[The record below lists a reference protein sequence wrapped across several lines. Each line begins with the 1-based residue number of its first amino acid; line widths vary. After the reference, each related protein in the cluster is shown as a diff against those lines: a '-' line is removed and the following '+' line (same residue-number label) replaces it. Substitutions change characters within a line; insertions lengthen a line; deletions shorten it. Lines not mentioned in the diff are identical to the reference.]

1 MDYNP
6 ENVQTTEDN
15 ASAYID
21 QVNLLLAQE
30 GVVDK
35 EGNPVQLEK
44 LAGSVLWL
52 MALAD
57 GQNTTEWQERLR
69 NCYNSLD
76 IANCA
81 DEQVNNLAILA
92 GVIKKQGSAPF
103 IILKVKNTTSTPITV
118 NSTNCIAT
126 DMLTQNEWYAGQ
138 NYDLIVDE
146 EVKLVFYC
154 KSRNIEVPKDI
165 TFVLH
170 NTQGSWDD
178 LVATSASASRI
189 LEPEET
195 IADLRNAIMLRKGRY
210 DAISQAE
217 TAIANLDGI
226 SKCSIYFNRNQLAPI
241 TLPGGLELPAR
252 TAYIVV
258 QGYDVEQLIARTF
271 FSYALVQ
278 TLQTQT
284 SLANQVLVGAEYQ
297 TVYYDQCESVTAYIK
312 VKVRPKQGD
321 TTYTQRIRDTLTPYS
336 GTLKVGENITTQ
348 LICEWLGE
356 LDEYCTIISAYVG
369 LAADPSGDT
378 TNVGANKI
386 IQFTD
391 AEITFEVVS

>member
-21 QVNLLLAQE
+21 NVNLLLAQE

-57 GQNTTEWQERLR
+57 GQNITEWQERLR

-76 IANCA
+76 VANCS

-92 GVIKKQGSAPF
+92 GVVKRQGSVPF
-103 IILKVKNTTSTPITV
+103 IILKVKNTTQAPITI

-146 EVKLVFYC
+146 EANLVFYC
-154 KSRNIEVPKDI
+154 RNRNVEVPKDI
-165 TFVLH
+165 TFVLR
-170 NTQGSWDD
+170 NTQGVWED
-178 LVATSASASRI
+178 LTAPSASASRI

-195 IADLRNAIMLRKGRY
+195 TADLRNAIMLRKGRY

-226 SKCSIYFNRNQLAPI
+226 SKCSIYFNRKQLAPI

-271 FSYALVQ
+271 FSYAIVQ
-278 TLQTQT
+278 TLQTEH
-284 SLANQVLVGAEYQ
+284 SLVNQVLIGAIYEN
-297 TVYYDQCESVTAYIK
+297 VYYSQCESVTAYIK
-312 VKVRPKQGD
+312 VKVRPRQGD
-321 TTYTQRIRDTLTPYS
+321 TTYTQRIKDILTPYS
-336 GTLKVGENITTQ
+336 GTLKIGENITTQ
-348 LICEWLGE
+348 LVCEWLGN

-378 TNVGANKI
+378 TNIGSDKL

>member
-15 ASAYID
+15 ASAYVD
-21 QVNLLLAQE
+21 NVNLLLAQE

-57 GQNTTEWQERLR
+57 GQNITEWQERLR

-92 GVIKKQGSAPF
+92 GVVKRQGSTPF
-103 IILKVKNTTSTPITV
+103 IILKVKNTTQNPITI

-146 EVKLVFYC
+146 EVNLVFYC
-154 KSRNIEVPKDI
+154 KSRTVEVPKDI
-165 TFVLH
+165 TFILH

-195 IADLRNAIMLRKGRY
+195 TADLRNAIMLRKGRY

-226 SKCSIYFNRNQLAPI
+226 SKCSIYFNRNSLSPI
-241 TLPGGLELPAR
+241 TLPGGRELPAR

-258 QGYDVEQLIARTF
+258 QGYDIEQLIARTF
-271 FSYALVQ
+271 FSYAIVQ
-278 TLQTQT
+278 TLQTEN
-284 SLANQVLVGAEYQ
+284 SLSNEVLVGATNQ
-297 TVYYDQCESVTAYIK
+297 IVYYDQCESVTAYIK

-321 TTYTQRIRDTLTPYS
+321 TTYAQRIKDTLTPYS

-348 LICEWLGE
+348 LVCEWLGS

-369 LAADPSGDT
+369 LSANPSDDT
-378 TNVGANKI
+378 TSINADKL

-391 AEITFEVVS
+391 SEITFEVVS

>member
-6 ENVQTTEDN
+6 ENVQTAEDN

-21 QVNLLLAQE
+21 KVNLLLAQE

-81 DEQVNNLAILA
+81 DDQVNNLAILS
-92 GVIKKQGSAPF
+92 GVLKKQGSAPF
-103 IILKVKNTTSTPITV
+103 IILKVKNTTNSPITI

-126 DMLTQNEWYAGQ
+126 DALTQNEWYAGQ
-138 NYDLIVDE
+138 NYELIVNE
-146 EVKLVFYC
+146 EANLVFYC
-154 KSRNIEVPKDI
+154 RARNIEVPKDI
-165 TFVLH
+165 MFVLH
-170 NTQGSWDD
+170 NTQGTWDD
-178 LVATSASASRI
+178 LTAPSVSASRI
-189 LEPEET
+189 LDKEQT
-195 IADLRNAIMLRKGRY
+195 TADLRNSIMLRKGRY
-210 DAISQAE
+210 DIISQAE

-226 SKCSIYFNRNQLAPI
+226 SKCSIYFNRNQSASI
-241 TLPGGLELPAR
+241 TLPGNITLPAR
-252 TAYIVV
+252 TAYIVI
-258 QGYDVEQLIARTF
+258 QGYDAEQILARTF
-271 FSYALVQ
+271 LSYAIVQ
-278 TLQTQT
+278 TLSTQT
-284 SLANQVLVGAEYQ
+284 SLANQVLIGSTYE

-312 VKVRPKQGD
+312 VKVKPRQGD
-321 TTYTQRIRDTLTPYS
+321 TTYTQRIKDTLTPYS

-348 LICEWLGE
+348 LICEWLGD

-378 TNVGANKI
+378 TNISANKL

-391 AEITFEVVS
+391 AEITFEVV

>member
-76 IANCA
+76 IANCS
-81 DEQVNNLAILA
+81 DDQVNNLAILS
-92 GVIKKQGSAPF
+92 GVLKKQGSAPF
-103 IILKVKNTTSTPITV
+103 IILKVKNTTNSPITI

-126 DMLTQNEWYAGQ
+126 DALTQNEWYAGQ
-138 NYDLIVDE
+138 NYELIVNE
-146 EVKLVFYC
+146 EANLVFYC
-154 KSRNIEVPKDI
+154 RARNVEVPKDI
-165 TFVLH
+165 MFVLH
-170 NTQGSWDD
+170 NTQGTWDD
-178 LVATSASASRI
+178 LTAPSASASRI
-189 LEPEET
+189 LDKEQT
-195 IADLRNAIMLRKGRY
+195 IADLRNSIMLRKGRY
-210 DAISQAE
+210 DIISQAE

-226 SKCSIYFNRNQLAPI
+226 SKCSIYFNRNQSASI
-241 TLPGGLELPAR
+241 TLPGNITLPAR
-252 TAYIVV
+252 TAYIVI
-258 QGYDVEQLIARTF
+258 QGYDAEQILARTF
-271 FSYALVQ
+271 LSYAIVQ
-278 TLQTQT
+278 TLSTPT
-284 SLANQVLVGAEYQ
+284 SLANQVLVGSTYE

-312 VKVRPKQGD
+312 VKVKPRQGD
-321 TTYTQRIRDTLTPYS
+321 TTYTQRIKDTLTPYS

-348 LICEWLGE
+348 LICEWLGD

-378 TNVGANKI
+378 TNISANKL